1 MEGNTHLSKKPAIK
15 KSDLIAL
22 LEAIPGDPE
31 IVVMCDRDI
40 MSDDSDFDAS
50 PAYIHDV
57 REGIYATRE
66 IPDENA
72 YEIFTSKEDMERGN
86 RIGEGEIT
94 NHGPR
99 VIIEMQR
106 A

>member
-1 MEGNTHLSKKPAIK
+1 MDGNTHLSKKSAMR
-15 KSDLIAL
+15 KSDLIAML
-22 LEAIPGDPE
+22 NKIPGDPE

-50 PAYIHDV
+50 PAYIYDV
-57 REGIYATRE
+57 REGVYATRE

-72 YEIFTSKEDMERGN
+72 YEIFTSEAEIKRGSH
-86 RIGEGEIT
+86 IGEGDIIH
-94 NHGPR
+94 HGPR
-99 VIIEMQR
+99 IIIEMQK